1 MYFASSDFYESMFLL
16 KEKDVQNMKKKI
28 SALFFS
34 LFFAGAAINFF
45 FVPAHINAQ
54 TRPVIQQVSVQQE
67 SEDEEVQTDEEES
80 SGFYDSATQI
90 IFSAALVFCILGIYA
105 LKRNKIL

>member
-1 MYFASSDFYESMFLL
+1 
-16 KEKDVQNMKKKI
+16 MKKKI
-28 SALFFS
+28 SAFILS
-34 LFFAGAAINFF
+34 LLIACGCVNSSL
-45 FVPAHINAQ
+45 
-54 TRPVIQQVSVQQE
+54 VSVHAYNVQPAATEVYRQTE
-67 SEDEEVQTDEEES
+67 NDDEEVQTDEEES